1 MVGELIEKYIWLLG
15 TILDAGPGGLSLE
28 QIASRYESRYGAAY
42 PRRSFNNHRT
52 AIFDAFGIEIL
63 CDRSTRCYYIPSG
76 DDSLDAAAST
86 RWLID
91 TFTVGNML
99 SLGKERL
106 TGRVSV
112 DEIPS
117 GHRHLTAIMKAMLDG
132 RELAIGYQKYTSPE
146 AEPLTVRPYAVKEVA
161 RRWYLVAFCK
171 ERNALRVYGLDRIRS
186 LSETGADFTVPKD
199 FDVDSLFR
207 VSYGV
212 YIPEEGKKAEII
224 RIKAVPKETRYLKD
238 LPLHPTQ
245 EIEETL
251 PDGSSVFRVFLI
263 PNEDF
268 IMELCRRGA
277 RIEVLSPESV
287 RSAVAGELKKAS
299 EIYEPK
305 K

>member
-1 MVGELIEKYIWLLG
+1 MVGELIDKYIWLLG
-15 TILDAGPGGLSLE
+15 TILDAGPSGLSLE
-28 QIASRYESRYGAAY
+28 QICSRYESRYGSSY
-42 PRRSFNNHRT
+42 PRRSFNNHRA

-63 CDRSTRCYYIPSG
+63 CDGSSRRYFIPSG
-76 DDSLDAAAST
+76 EDSLDAAAST

-112 DEIPS
+112 DEVPS

-132 RELAIGYQKYTSPE
+132 RELSIGYQKYTASE
-146 AEPLTVRPYAVKEVA
+146 SEPLTVLPYAVKEVA
-161 RRWYLVAFCK
+161 RRWYLVAFCR
-171 ERNALRVYGLDRIRS
+171 ERGALRVYGLDRIRS
-186 LSETGADFTVPKD
+186 LSETGKGFTIPKD

-212 YIPEEGKKAEII
+212 YIPDKGEKAELI
-224 RIKAVPKETRYLKD
+224 RFKASPRETRYLMD

-245 EIEETL
+245 ELSETL

-263 PNEDF
+263 PNDDF

-287 RSAVAGELKKAS
+287 RSAVATELKNAS
-299 EIYEPK
+299 KIYEP
-305 K
+305 

>member
-1 MVGELIEKYIWLLG
+1 MVGELIDKYIWLLE
-15 TILDAGPGGLSLE
+15 TVLNAGRDGLSLA
-28 QIASRYESRYGAAY
+28 QICSRYESRYGVSY

-63 CDRSTRCYYIPSG
+63 CDRSSQRYYIPSG

-91 TFTVGNML
+91 TFTVGNIL

-106 TGRVSV
+106 TGRVAV

-117 GHRHLTAIMKAMLDG
+117 GHRYLTAIMKAMLDG
-132 RELAIGYQKYTSPE
+132 RELSIGYQKYTSSE
-146 AEPLTVRPYAVKEVA
+146 AEPLTVLPYAVKEVA

-171 ERNALRVYGLDRIRS
+171 ERGALRVYGLDRIRS
-186 LSETGADFTVPKD
+186 LSETGGTFTVPKD

-212 YIPEEGKKAEII
+212 YIPEEGEKAVII
-224 RIKAVPKETRYLKD
+224 RLKAGPKETRYLSD
-238 LPLHPTQ
+238 LPIHPTQ
-245 EIEETL
+245 QLEETL
-251 PDGSSVFRVFLI
+251 PDGSSVFRLFLI

-277 RIEVLSPESV
+277 RIEVLSPESLR
-287 RSAVAGELKKAS
+287 RSVADELKKAS
-299 EIYEPK
+299 NIYT
-305 K
+305 

>member
-1 MVGELIEKYIWLLG
+1 MVGELIDKYIWLLE
-15 TILDAGPGGLSLE
+15 TVLNAGREGLSLQ
-28 QIASRYESRYGAAY
+28 QICSRYESRYGASY

-63 CDRSTRCYYIPSG
+63 CDRSSQHYYIPG
-76 DDSLDAAAST
+76 GEDSLDAAAST

-106 TGRVSV
+106 TGRVAV

-117 GHRHLTAIMKAMLDG
+117 GHSYLTTIMTAMLDG
-132 RELAIGYQKYTSPE
+132 RELAIGYQKYTAPE
-146 AEPLTVRPYAVKEVA
+146 AEPLTVLPYAVKEVA
-161 RRWYLVAFCK
+161 RRWYLVAFCR
-171 ERNALRVYGLDRIRS
+171 ERDALRVYGLDRIRS
-186 LSETGADFTVPKD
+186 LKETGRTFTIPED

-212 YIPEEGKKAEII
+212 YIPEKGEKAEII
-224 RIKAVPKETRYLKD
+224 RLKAGPKETRYLKD
-238 LPLHPTQ
+238 LPIHPTQ
-245 EIEETL
+245 ELEETL
-251 PDGSSVFRVFLI
+251 PDGSSVFRLFLI

-277 RIEVLSPESV
+277 RIEVLSPDSL
-287 RSAVAGELKKAS
+287 RSAVAAELKKAS
-299 EIYEPK
+299 NIYNP
-305 K
+305 